1 EFKFINAPSRARRVV
16 EMGDIIISTV
26 RPYLMAFAQ
35 IKAQH
40 DNMICSTGF
49 AVLRSKKHIDNN
61 FLYQIIICNPFV
73 EYLKSK
79 MTGSNYPAVKVNDL
93 KHYTFSLPPLMEQQK
108 IAAILSSVD
117 EAIEKTEQIIE
128 QTEKVKK
135 GLMQQLLTKGIG
147 HTEFKKTAIGEI
159 PVEWEIKDFQ
169 HLMILQRGFDLPVH
183 KRVQGDNPLLSA
195 NGVTDY
201 IDQYKV
207 EGPGIITGRSGTIGK
222 VHYIAENFWPLNTS
236 LYIKEMYN
244 NDPRFL
250 YYFLINFKLERFAT
264 GTGVPTLN
272 RNIVHQEN
280 VAIPSVNEQK
290 HIAARLTKIDENV
303 EYEVKYLN
311 QLKNLKKSLMQVLL
325 TGKVRVPIDDPEVVE
340 T

>member
-1 EFKFINAPSRARRVV
+1 MTSRATI
-16 EMGDIIISTV
+16 GKCIINKVPMTTN
-26 RPYLMAFAQ
+26 Q
-35 IKAQH
+35 
-40 DNMICSTGF
+40 GF
-49 AVLRSKKHIDNN
+49 ANFICKKDQVNPMFLLYVLNSHAKRFEQLGSGSTFKEISKGT
-61 FLYQIIICNPFV
+61 
-73 EYLKSK
+73 LK
-79 MTGSNYPAVKVNDL
+79 
-93 KHYTFSLPPLMEQQK
+93 TFMIKKPSLIEQQK

-147 HTEFKKTAIGEI
+147 HTQFKKTAIGEI
-159 PVEWEIKDFQ
+159 PDEWEIKEFQ
-169 HLMILQRGFDLPVH
+169 QLMILQRGFDLPVH

-195 NGVTDY
+195 NGITDY

-222 VHYIAENFWPLNTS
+222 VHYIAKNYWPLNTS
-236 LYIKEMYN
+236 LYIREMYN

-272 RNIVHQEN
+272 RNIVHKEN

-290 HIAARLTKIDENV
+290 NIANKLTKIDENID
-303 EYEVKYLN
+303 YEIKYLN

-325 TGKVRVPIDDPEVVE
+325 TGKVRVPIDDPEVV
-340 T
+340 